1 MQVHDHHYCLFYYV
15 GSLNC
20 LYDSLVGVIKVHN
33 TSGQSF
39 IPLSMSVRVPSPRSE
54 GDILSSLMS
63 SRNSW
68 VVFNKNIKDSNL
80 LISIGLV
87 AAC

>member
-20 LYDSLVGVIKVHN
+20 LNDSLVGVIKVHN
-33 TSGQSF
+33 TSGQSSV
-39 IPLSMSVRVPSPRSE
+39 PSSMLVRVPSPRSE
-54 GDILSSLMS
+54 GDILSSLTS

-68 VVFNKNIKDSNL
+68 VVFNGNIKNSNL
-80 LISIGLV
+80 LISIGL
-87 AAC
+87 